1 MVAVYPKI
9 LTSLHI
15 NIFSLPCL
23 LQLQN
28 SDETQRM
35 NHHSEPEESKVEFL
49 FFLGMDNSYLAME
62 VRIDASFIEFF
73 LKQKRRLC
81 DR

>member
-1 MVAVYPKI
+1 
-9 LTSLHI
+9 
-15 NIFSLPCL
+15 
-23 LQLQN
+23 
-28 SDETQRM
+28 M